1 MTIFVLTLAV
11 YVLNVHHTAGPA
23 EPRILLLALAI
34 AIFFAVFVWLMYMA
48 LEPFVRR
55 RAPEMLISWTRLV
68 AGRIRDPLVG
78 RDLLAGLGVGTLLA
92 LLWFLAGALPT
103 WADVRGATP
112 LLGPQESLLLL
123 GGSRLLQL
131 VVEAFNNAAFWA
143 LCVLALY
150 TLARILTRRRWLA
163 CLIAGILP
171 LLLCF
176 SEENLVYDLVLGL
189 AAATI
194 FIAVMLRSGL
204 VGLIA
209 AWFGLDLLITA
220 QPTFDFSRWYAGRG
234 WFLVL
239 MYLALAVWAFVTAL
253 GKKSPFGTVRL
264 EDA

>member
-1 MTIFVLTLAV
+1 
-11 YVLNVHHTAGPA
+11 
-23 EPRILLLALAI
+23 
-34 AIFFAVFVWLMYMA
+34 
-48 LEPFVRR
+48 
-55 RAPEMLISWTRLV
+55 MLISWTRLV